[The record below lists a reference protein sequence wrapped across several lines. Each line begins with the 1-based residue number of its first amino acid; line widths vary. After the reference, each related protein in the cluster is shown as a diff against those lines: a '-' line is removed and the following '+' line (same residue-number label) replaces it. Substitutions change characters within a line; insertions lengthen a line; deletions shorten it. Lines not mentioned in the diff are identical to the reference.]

1 MASIRRDILIEAR
14 PDHVWAAVRD
24 YGQVH
29 TRLVP
34 GYVTDTTLEGDDLR
48 VVTFASGMVL
58 RELIVDVDDQARRFA
73 WAAIGGQATHHNGSL
88 QVFGDGDRASRL
100 VWITD
105 ILPHALAP
113 PIGAIMAEGMAIM
126 KRTLEPSGGKTA

>member
-1 MASIRRDILIEAR
+1 MASIRKDILIEAR

-34 GYVTDTTLEGDDLR
+34 GYVTDTTLESDLR

-58 RELIVDVDDQARRFA
+58 RELIVDVDDQARRFV
-73 WAAIGGQATHHNGSL
+73 WAAIEGRATHHNGSQ
-88 QVFGDGDRASRL
+88 QVFAEGERMSRL

-105 ILPHALAP
+105 ILPHDLAP

-126 KRTLEPSGGKTA
+126 KRTLEQSGRQAA

>member
-1 MASIRRDILIEAR
+1 MASIREEIPIEAR

-34 GYVTDTTLEGDDLR
+34 GYVTDTTLEGELR

-58 RELIVDVDDQARRFA
+58 RELIVDVDDPARRLV
-73 WAAIGGQATHHNGSL
+73 WAAIGGRATHHNGSL
-88 QVFGDGDRASRL
+88 QVFAEAGGMSRL

-105 ILPHALAP
+105 ILPHDLAP
-113 PIGAIMAEGMAIM
+113 SIGAIMTEGMAIM
-126 KRTLEPSGGKTA
+126 KRTLEQSGRQAA

>member
-1 MASIRRDILIEAR
+1 MASIRKDILIEAR

-34 GYVTDTTLEGDDLR
+34 GYVTDTRLEGDLR
-48 VVTFASGMVL
+48 IVTFASGMVL
-58 RELIVDVDDQARRFA
+58 RELIVDVDDQACRLV
-73 WAAIGGQATHHNGSL
+73 WAAIEGRATHHNGSL
-88 QVFGDGDRASRL
+88 QVFAEGERACRL

-105 ILPHALAP
+105 ILPHDLAP

-126 KRTLEPSGGKTA
+126 KRTLEKSGRQAA